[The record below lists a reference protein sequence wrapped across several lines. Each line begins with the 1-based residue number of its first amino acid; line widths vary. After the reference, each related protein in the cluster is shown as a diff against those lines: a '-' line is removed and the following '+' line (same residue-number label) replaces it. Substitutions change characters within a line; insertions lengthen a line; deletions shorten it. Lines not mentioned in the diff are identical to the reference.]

1 MMKSAR
7 SSAPLLPRKLAIFVS
22 AVTCLLM
29 NTTEAFS
36 SSMPT
41 STLTSPSRPALA
53 TRQKRRKNHNLPNKE
68 VTTRQPQSLLFRNIY
83 ALSKRDIGFDPT
95 STSTTSTSSS
105 TPSPIQISKSI
116 LQFYSQLDELYTR
129 STSIK
134 CPFLRRRIAD
144 AIDGTAMTLQF
155 LLIRHKSLP
164 LLSDLFLDTGS
175 TSASALE
182 SITATVTSTTPHR
195 DDAPN
200 PTTSPSWTTLLSA
213 PGCKPLGRH
222 ILRHPNSSLSL
233 KSTHLPL
240 SDIASR
246 IHRDWI
252 GGTSG
257 PNKGYYITGK
267 LDSTIYRDDCL
278 FTGPDPDMPVRGL
291 RKYLSAA
298 AQLFDSKK
306 SHADLLSMAY
316 REGGDGTNGTVEV
329 TWKLGGVLML
339 PWHPEVQPWT
349 GKTTYHLD
357 EDGLIYWHE
366 EEWDISVFRAFVCTL
381 FPGVRGWFDRVG
393 GWGVII

>member
-1 MMKSAR
+1 MAVYPTMTSLR
-7 SSAPLLPRKLAIFVS
+7 SSTLLLPRKLAIFVLAIS
-22 AVTCLLM
+22 CLIS
-29 NTTEAFS
+29 TAEAFS
-36 SSMPT
+36 SFLPT
-41 STLTSPSRPALA
+41 SNSFPRPALA
-53 TRQKRRKNHNLPNKE
+53 PRHIRRNGHNFPYKE
-68 VTTRQPQSLLFRNIY
+68 VSTRQPQSFPLRNING
-83 ALSKRDIGFDPT
+83 LSKRNASFDPT
-95 STSTTSTSSS
+95 FTSTSSS
-105 TPSPIQISKSI
+105 TPSPIQVSKSI
-116 LQFYSQLDELYTR
+116 LRFYSKLDELYTS

-175 TSASALE
+175 APATAAE
-182 SITATVTSTTPHR
+182 SDTVTTTAMYHV
-195 DDAPN
+195 DV
-200 PTTSPSWTTLLSA
+200 PTSWATLLSA

-246 IHRDWI
+246 IHRDWT
-252 GGTSG
+252 GGTTG
-257 PNKGYYITGK
+257 TNKGYYITGK

-306 SHADLLSMAY
+306 SHADLLSIAY
-316 REGGDGTNGTVEV
+316 REDGGDGRHGTVEV

-339 PWHPEVQPWT
+339 PWHPEVLPWT

-357 EDGLIYWHE
+357 EEGLIYWHE

-381 FPGVRGWFDRVG
+381 FPGVRGWFEKLG
-393 GWGVII
+393 SWGIIV

>member
-1 MMKSAR
+1 MKSLR
-7 SSAPLLPRKLAIFVS
+7 SSTPLSPWKLAMLVLAMS
-22 AVTCLLM
+22 CLLR
-29 NTTEAFS
+29 TTEAFS
-36 SSMPT
+36 SSLPT
-41 STLTSPSRPALA
+41 STSSFRHALA
-53 TRQKRRKNHNLPNKE
+53 PRHKRRDGHNLPNKE
-68 VTTRQPQSLLFRNIY
+68 SSIRQPQSFPFRNTNG
-83 ALSKRDIGFDPT
+83 LSTRNASFDPP
-95 STSTTSTSSS
+95 STSTSSS
-105 TPSPIQISKSI
+105 TPSPIQVSKSI
-116 LQFYSQLDELYTR
+116 LRFYSKLDELYTR

-144 AIDGTAMTLQF
+144 AIDGTAMMLQF

-175 TSASALE
+175 TSATAAE
-182 SITATVTSTTPHR
+182 SDTSTTTTTTTAIHQI
-195 DDAPN
+195 DAP
-200 PTTSPSWTTLLSA
+200 TSWATLLSA

-222 ILRHPNSSLSL
+222 ILRHPNSPLSL

-240 SDIASR
+240 SDVASR
-246 IHRDWI
+246 IHRDWT
-252 GGTSG
+252 GGTTG

-316 REGGDGTNGTVEV
+316 REDGDGRNGTVEV

-357 EDGLIYWHE
+357 EEGLIYWHE

-381 FPGVRGWFDRVG
+381 FPGVRAWFDRVG
-393 GWGVII
+393 SWGIIV